1 MPRDTFSGYHP
12 LVNFLFFALV
22 LLFTM
27 CLLHPVSLGI
37 SLLCALAYCL
47 RLSRKRTGL
56 WLLPAA
62 LLAALMNPLF
72 NHKGATILAYFP
84 SGNPL
89 TLESIL
95 YGLAAGGMLSAVL
108 AWFACCTVVL
118 SGDKF
123 LYLFG
128 RIAPALSLLLSMT
141 LGFVPK
147 VHRRLRSVL
156 EAQRALGRDLS
167 QGNLLQRFRFA
178 LSLLSILLTWSLEDA
193 VQTADS
199 MKGRGYGLPGRTA
212 YTPYRLE
219 RRDRQ
224 VLLWLTLC
232 AGVLFCAWG
241 GGALSW
247 HFFPGLGGAP
257 LSPLTVLAQGV
268 YLALC
273 AAPLILDRHARRAYT
288 RSLHALSG
296 KEGS

>member
-22 LLFTM
+22 LLLTM

-37 SLLCALAYCL
+37 SLLCALAYCF
-47 RLSRKRTGL
+47 RLTRKRTVL
-56 WLLPAA
+56 WLLPTAALAA
-62 LLAALMNPLF
+62 LLNPLF
-72 NHKGATILAYFP
+72 NHRGATILTYLP

-95 YGLAAGGMLSAVL
+95 YGLAAGGMLAAVL

-118 SGDKF
+118 SADKF
-123 LYLFG
+123 LFLFG
-128 RIAPALSLLLSMT
+128 RVAPALSLLLSMT

-147 VHRRLRSVL
+147 FQRRLRTVL
-156 EAQRALGRDLS
+156 EAQQALGQDLR
-167 QGNLLQRFRFA
+167 QGGPVRRLRRG

-199 MKGRGYGLPGRTA
+199 MKGRGYGLPGRSA

-219 RRDRQ
+219 RRDRR
-224 VLLWLTLC
+224 VLLWFSLC
-232 AGVLFCAWG
+232 AAVLLLAWAGGVLSWHYFPQVD
-241 GGALSW
+241 GALSPW
-247 HFFPGLGGAP
+247 TAL
-257 LSPLTVLAQGV
+257 VQGV
-268 YLALC
+268 CLALC
-273 AAPLILDRHARRAYT
+273 ATPLALDHLARRAYA
-288 RSLHALSG
+288 RSLQALSG

>member
-27 CLLHPVSLGI
+27 CLLHPVSLLI
-37 SLLCALAYCL
+37 SLVCAMAFCFQLT
-47 RLSRKRTGL
+47 RKARVL
-56 WLLPAA
+56 WVLPAA
-62 LLAALMNPLF
+62 ALAALLNPLF
-72 NHKGATILAYFP
+72 NHRGATILAYFP

-95 YGLAAGGMLSAVL
+95 YGLAAGGMLAAVL

-118 SGDKF
+118 STDKF

-147 VHRRLRSVL
+147 FRRRLRAVT
-156 EAQRALGRDLS
+156 EAQRAMGRDLS
-167 QGNLLQRFRFA
+167 RGNLPQRLRSGV
-178 LSLLSILLTWSLEDA
+178 SLLSILLTWSLEDG

-199 MKGRGYGLPGRTA
+199 MKSRGYGLPGRTA
-212 YTPYRLE
+212 YTLFRLE
-219 RRDRQ
+219 RRDRRGL
-224 VLLWLTLC
+224 VWLTLC
-232 AGVLFCAWG
+232 AAVLICSWA

-247 HFFPGLGGAP
+247 HFFPSLGAAP
-257 LSPLTVLAQGV
+257 LSFWSVLAQLV

-273 AAPLILDRHARRAYT
+273 ATPLILEGQARRT
-288 RSLHALSG
+288 WHSLHALSG
-296 KEGS
+296 KDIS